1 MDGREAAGWLE
12 GHLMDRWLVGRLAE
26 GRIVRLKNR
35 VIDARL
41 PGFKLHPSIYWFADT
56 GNFNLFG
63 TPSYPLNLILLV
75 FTQSL
80 LCKVRRGHEGQKV
93 YPGTQGVGQ
102 RTGTSVHEAG

>member
-1 MDGREAAGWLE
+1 MT
-12 GHLMDRWLVGRLAE
+12 V
-26 GRIVRLKNR
+26 KNR

-41 PGFKLHPSIYWFADT
+41 PGFKLHPFHLLVCRLP

-80 LCKVRRGHEGQKV
+80 LCVRCGIGHEGQKV
-93 YPGTQGVGQ
+93 YQGTPRVWGRELEQVSMKLGSCLHIHTLSCKCPLGHGSFPQ
-102 RTGTSVHEAG
+102 